1 MTDHIHSTQDGHML
15 QIVLARPDK
24 KNALTSA
31 MYEALIAL
39 LHRADA
45 DADIRVIT
53 IEGSGGS
60 FCAGNDIGDFLLG
73 ARDIHNAPAFRFIK
87 TIAACQTPIVA
98 AVEGVA
104 VGVGT
109 TMLLHCDLAYAAPGA
124 KFRMPFVDLG
134 LVPEAASSLLVPRLA
149 GQKKATE
156 WLMLGDGFDAQDA
169 ERFGII
175 NAIIDADML
184 RTHARAQARR
194 LAAKPPAALAATR
207 RLMRGDTA
215 ATLAHIATESAA
227 FAQALASPE
236 ARAAF
241 LTFMEKGKTKA

>member
-1 MTDHIHSTQDGHML
+1 MSDHIHSSLDGH
-15 QIVLARPDK
+15 VLHITFARPDK

-31 MYEALIAL
+31 MYEALIGL

-45 DADIRVIT
+45 DAAIRAIT
-53 IEGSGGS
+53 LEGSGGS
-60 FCAGNDIGDFLLG
+60 FCAGNDIGDFLSG
-73 ARDIHNAPAFRFIK
+73 ARDAQKAPAFRFIK

-98 AVEGVA
+98 GVEGVA

-134 LVPEAASSLLVPRLA
+134 IVPEAASSLLVPQRA
-149 GQKKATE
+149 GMKKATE
-156 WLMLGDGFDAQDA
+156 WLMLCDAFDAQDA
-169 ERFGII
+169 ARYGIV
-175 NAIIDADML
+175 NAIVDADML
-184 RTHARAQARR
+184 RTHVRAQARR

-207 RLMRGDTA
+207 AFLRGDTA
-215 ATLAHIATESAA
+215 AILARIESEGDA
-227 FAQALASPE
+227 FTKAVNSPE

-241 LTFMEKGKTKA
+241 MAFMDKRVPKG